1 MQKLSNCL
9 ISIIQNL
16 LMFGPKHRL
25 RYSLE
30 QPQRRSMFLG
40 KILKISIFPGEIM
53 NFYMSKMS
61 VYCMGKLSHRRL
73 KL

>member
-1 MQKLSNCL
+1 
-9 ISIIQNL
+9 
-16 LMFGPKHRL
+16 MFGPKHRL

-61 VYCMGKLSHRRL
+61 VCVLHGQAFAQALEVITINH
-73 KL
+73 